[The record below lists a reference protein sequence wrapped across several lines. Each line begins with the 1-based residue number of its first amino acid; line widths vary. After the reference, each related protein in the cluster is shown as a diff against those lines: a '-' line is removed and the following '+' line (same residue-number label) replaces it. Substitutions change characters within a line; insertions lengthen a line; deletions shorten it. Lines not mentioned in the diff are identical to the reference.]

1 LGVIE
6 MQTLVEMQRT
16 MKAKETNRSNIGQG
30 ALLLKI
36 VGSILMLIIG
46 FDFVLQ
52 LLFNPLEQLNEFDAL
67 QWQQSFQTELVDRGV
82 IALIGLV
89 LIYLGTLLTPKPA
102 QSSTDP
108 DFGPNPVADSR
119 FWVFVLASLLGL
131 LYLIIP
137 ILHFQATGN
146 MLSKATAELDNRETK
161 AQQQI
166 QGKQQQLSSIA
177 NSGQIDE
184 LLKSEQIDPAQK
196 QLLSQ
201 IKANPNLIQQIQ
213 QQDQVQL
220 SQMKA
225 DKTKAVDSLNRETLV
240 SRLRTEIRSVL
251 IAIAFI
257 LIGWTGLRN
266 VLKG

>member
-1 LGVIE
+1 
-6 MQTLVEMQRT
+6 MPTLVEMQPT
-16 MKAKETNRSNIGQG
+16 MKAKETNRSSIGQG
-30 ALLLKI
+30 ALLLKV

-52 LLFNPLEQLNEFDAL
+52 FSFAQLDQLNEFEAI

-82 IALIGLV
+82 IVLIGLI
-89 LIYLGTLLTPKPA
+89 LIYLGILLTPKPA
-102 QSSTDP
+102 KSSTEP

-119 FWVFVLASLLGL
+119 LWVFVVASLLGF
-131 LYLIIP
+131 LYLVVIP
-137 ILHFQATGN
+137 ILHFQSTGG
-146 MLSKATAELDNRETK
+146 MLSKATAELNDRETK
-161 AQQQI
+161 VQQQV
-166 QGKQQQLSSIA
+166 QEQQQQLSSIA

-184 LLKSEQIDPAQK
+184 FLKSDQIDPAQK

-201 IKANPNLIQQIQ
+201 IKANPNLIQQLQ
-213 QQDQVQL
+213 QQDQAKL

-225 DKTKAVDSLNRETLV
+225 DKAKAVDSLNREALV
-240 SRLRTEIRSVL
+240 SRLRTEIRSAL

-257 LIGWTGLRN
+257 AIGWTGLRN